1 MDSDVDEEAILKPQI
16 PKKRDVKTAAKS
28 KTKAVNFIKQDK
40 EASDGEEGD

>member
-1 MDSDVDEEAILKPQI
+1 MDSDVDEKVILKLQI
-16 PKKRDVKTAAKS
+16 EKKRDLKIAAKS